1 MNRQE
6 FNNKLCGALI
16 ISLLS
21 SPIISGCSSEEI
33 IDNQGDEG
41 DDSKFDETGF
51 YIENG
56 VLYVSISNINYI
68 SLNDIGSFIN
78 DQVNNKLIL
87 RKDEKSVLVFD
98 NCCPHLGSRNRW
110 SFVAGKFRCSN
121 HGNSFGIGDSNYSL
135 CSSGATKGNLK
146 QFPATLVGKKI
157 IIQI

>member
-1 MNRQE
+1 MNRQD

-33 IDNQGDEG
+33 IDNQGDEC

-56 VLYVSISNINYI
+56 VLYVSISNNNYI

-146 QFPATLVGKKI
+146 QFPAALLNKI
-157 IIQI
+157 ITIQL

>member
-6 FNNKLCGALI
+6 FNTKLCGALI

-56 VLYVSISNINYI
+56 VLYVSISNNNYI

-157 IIQI
+157 VIQI

>member
-41 DDSKFDETGF
+41 DDPKFDETGF
-51 YIENG
+51 FIENG
-56 VLYVSISNINYI
+56 VLYVSISNNNYI

-146 QFPATLVGKKI
+146 QFPATLLNKI
-157 IIQI
+157 ITIQL

>member
-33 IDNQGDEG
+33 IDNEG

-56 VLYVSISNINYI
+56 VLYVSISNNNYI

-146 QFPATLVGKKI
+146 QFPATLLNKI
-157 IIQI
+157 ITIQL

>member
-51 YIENG
+51 FIENG
-56 VLYVSISNINYI
+56 VLYVSISNNNYI

-146 QFPATLVGKKI
+146 QFPATLLNKI
-157 IIQI
+157 ITIQL

>member
-33 IDNQGDEG
+33 IDNQGD
-41 DDSKFDETGF
+41 DSKFDETGF

-56 VLYVSISNINYI
+56 VLYVSISNNNYI

-135 CSSGATKGNLK
+135 CSSGVTKGNLK
-146 QFPATLVGKKI
+146 QFPAALLNKI
-157 IIQI
+157 ITIQL

>member
-56 VLYVSISNINYI
+56 VLYVSISNNNYI

>member
-16 ISLLS
+16 VSLLS

-33 IDNQGDEG
+33 IDNQG

-56 VLYVSISNINYI
+56 VLYVSISNNNYI

-146 QFPATLVGKKI
+146 QFPATLLNKI
-157 IIQI
+157 ITIQL

>member
-56 VLYVSISNINYI
+56 VLYVSISNNNYI

-121 HGNSFGIGDSNYSL
+121 HGNSFGIGESNYSL

-146 QFPATLVGKKI
+146 QFPATLMNKI
-157 IIQI
+157 IAIQL

>member
-1 MNRQE
+1 MNRQD

-33 IDNQGDEG
+33 IDNQGD
-41 DDSKFDETGF
+41 DSKFDETGF

-56 VLYVSISNINYI
+56 VLYVSISNNNYI

-135 CSSGATKGNLK
+135 CSSGVTKGNLK
-146 QFPATLVGKKI
+146 QFPAALLNKI
-157 IIQI
+157 ITIQL

>member
-56 VLYVSISNINYI
+56 VLYVSISNNNYI

-110 SFVAGKFRCSN
+110 SFIAGKFRCSN

-157 IIQI
+157 VIQI

>member
-56 VLYVSISNINYI
+56 VLYVSISNNNYI
-68 SLNDIGSFIN
+68 SLNDIGSFVN

-121 HGNSFGIGDSNYSL
+121 HGNSFGIGESNYSL

-146 QFPATLVGKKI
+146 QFPAALMNKI
-157 IIQI
+157 IAIQL

>member
-56 VLYVSISNINYI
+56 LLYVSISNNNYI

-157 IIQI
+157 VIQI